1 MSNCPQETA
10 DLRENFYL
18 AINTMGID
26 ELLEFANELISESVG
41 RPLSTLETQIFRG
54 SWDKHTYEKIA
65 EPTSYSVSHVKDEGA
80 ELWKRLSTVL
90 EKQVTKTNFQV
101 VLECECKQRSQA
113 CSTPITLFLT
123 KPNTSQHAPVDQSFV
138 GRGEAIA
145 NLDKLI
151 ASGRKL
157 ILIHQRGGEGKT
169 TLAKQYLKQ
178 HFGDKVLEFLI
189 AKEPNAVSSVEIL
202 LEEPLRKLGTE
213 PGLELGASLNRLR
226 QKLKLIKVGV
236 LIDNLETILDGD
248 GKIFEPYRS
257 YLELLRILVDTDVR
271 STTLITSR
279 SQLCESNLDIET
291 YHLEIL
297 DIVAWQEY
305 FRSQGLDIE
314 KDYSTMKAMYKTHG
328 GNALAMKLRCGRAM
342 KDFEGDIDAYWKS
355 ARGDRLLKGE
365 VRNDDSQLRNLIVE
379 QFDYLANVD
388 TVAYSL
394 LIRMG
399 CYRYQ
404 DDAPKTSE
412 GGLFCLLWDVSE
424 EEQGRIITSLRDRA
438 LIEFNFNKVRRDSEY
453 WLHPEIKS
461 EAISRLKKITDWEVA
476 HQQAARFWHDEVEQI
491 ENTEDALRAFES
503 YYHYMMIEDYEKA
516 ANELLFRRP
525 NSVEETNKFEG
536 GATLGGS
543 LIKHSLFSQIESA
556 AKQLVVK
563 VTNKQYLS
571 KLYSFLGCIC
581 RDRGEIGKAIK
592 HFKTSQ
598 VLATEAI
605 EDLNEIEKS
614 SHSDKISILKE
625 LTADSLLN
633 TANCKTKLGEL
644 KQALLI
650 CEQVEQMLE
659 YEEDEYFLKRKI
671 HAYFS
676 LAYLHSFEAS
686 KEHKTQAEHKK
697 KALNYA
703 QKAYEENLSA
713 ILDKHIF
720 GLRLALLGAT
730 YKNIGD
736 LETATNFYSLLKDRE
751 DCPTVVK
758 AEALYG
764 LAEVC
769 RKKQAF
775 EQSKQFCKDAIKC
788 LEEIGASFGL
798 AEAYL
803 QLGLTLKSQG
813 LFTESEESIKKS
825 IALFQD
831 IGATKQIVRVNKI
844 ISGHVS
850 CGVLVVKK
858 SKTKTEILLLHRE
871 LTNSWHLPKG
881 TYEPERD
888 RNYRETA
895 IREAFEETG
904 FEVELLDDLGFLKS
918 QYELHGERI
927 NKTTHYYLG
936 KPLCQTGKP
945 DDEHDGY
952 QWVETNE
959 AKKRL
964 CLYLNHQLEYEA
976 QIIETF
982 EEIQKQKHLLL

>member
-1 MSNCPQETA
+1 MDSEEGLVLVNRLLYPNLGKNLDNVQT
-10 DLRENFYL
+10 LIIR
-18 AINTMGID
+18 
-26 ELLEFANELISESVG
+26 ELLQEPRKTYLQISTASGYTEQHIRDIGAALWQS
-41 RPLSTLETQIFRG
+41 LSEVLG
-54 SWDKHTYEKIA
+54 SPISKKNFQA
-65 EPTSYSVSHVKDEGA
+65 
-80 ELWKRLSTVL
+80 VL
-90 EKQVTKTNFQV
+90 EQYGQSQSSSVPTTNQ
-101 VLECECKQRSQA
+101 
-113 CSTPITLFLT
+113 
-123 KPNTSQHAPVDQSFV
+123 NFV
-138 GRGEAIA
+138 GREEAIIDL
-145 NLDKLI
+145 NKLVN
-151 ASGRKL
+151 SGKKL
-157 ILIHQRGGEGKT
+157 ILIHKRGGEGKT

-189 AKEPNAVSSVEIL
+189 AKEPNAVSSVEVL
-202 LEEPLRKLGTE
+202 LEESLRKLGAE

-226 QKLKLIKVGV
+226 QKLKIIKVGV

-248 GKIFEPYRS
+248 GKICKPYRS
-257 YLELLRILVDTDVR
+257 YLELLRILVDTDIQ
-271 STTLITSR
+271 SITLITSR
-279 SQLCESNLDIET
+279 SQLCESNLDVET
-291 YHLEIL
+291 YDLKTLNIA
-297 DIVAWQEY
+297 AWQEY
-305 FRSQGLDIE
+305 FRNQGLDIE
-314 KDYSTMKAMYKTHG
+314 KDFLTMEAMHKTHG
-328 GNALAMKLRCGRAM
+328 GNALAMKLRCGRTM

-355 ARGDRLLKGE
+355 AGGDRLLKGE
-365 VRNDDSQLRNLIVE
+365 VRNDDSQLRNLIIE

-388 TVAYSL
+388 KAAYNL

-404 DDAPKTSE
+404 DDAPKISE
-412 GGLFCLLWDVSE
+412 GGLFCLLWDVPE
-424 EEQGRIITSLRDRA
+424 EEQGRVITSLRERA
-438 LIEFNFNKVRRDSEY
+438 LIEFNFNKLKRSAEY

-461 EAISRLKKITDWEVA
+461 EAISRLKKTRDWEIA
-476 HQQAARFWHDEVEQI
+476 HQQAARFWHNEIEQI
-491 ENTEDALRAFES
+491 ESAEDALKAFES
-503 YYHYMMIEDYEKA
+503 YYHYLMIENYEEA
-516 ANELLFRRP
+516 GNELLFRRP
-525 NSVEETNKFEG
+525 NSVEQANELEG

-543 LIKHSLFSQIESA
+543 LIKHSLFAQIESA
-556 AKQLVVK
+556 AKRLVAK
-563 VTNKQYLS
+563 VNNKQYLS
-571 KLYSFLGCIC
+571 KLYSFLGCIY
-581 RDRGEIGKAIK
+581 RDRGEIREAIK

-598 VLATEAI
+598 EVATEAI
-605 EDLNEIEKS
+605 EAFNEIRQPS
-614 SHSDKISILKE
+614 QSDEISILKE

-633 TANCKTKLGEL
+633 TANCKMKLGEL

-650 CEQVEQMLE
+650 CEQVERMLE
-659 YEEDEYFLKRKI
+659 CEEDEYFLKRKI

-686 KEHKTQAEHKK
+686 KEHKRQAEHKK
-697 KALNYA
+697 KALDYA
-703 QKAYEENLSA
+703 RKAYEENLSA

-720 GLRLALLGAT
+720 GLRLALLGST
-730 YKNIGD
+730 YKNIGN
-736 LETATNFYSLLKDRE
+736 LETAANFYSLLKDRE

-775 EQSKQFCKDAIKC
+775 DQSKQFCKDAIKC

-803 QLGLTLKSQG
+803 QFGLTLKAQG
-813 LFTESEESIKKS
+813 SFEESKKS
-825 IALFQD
+825 VEKSIELFQD
-831 IGATKQIVRVNKI
+831 IGATKQILRIDKI

-850 CGVLVVKK
+850 CGVLIVKK

-895 IREAFEETG
+895 IRETFEETG
-904 FEVELLDDLGFLKS
+904 FEVELLDDLGSLQS
-918 QYELHGERI
+918 QYELHGEII

-936 KPLCQTGKP
+936 KPLRQTGKP

-952 QWVETNE
+952 QWVEASE

-964 CLYLNHQLEYEA
+964 CLYFNPQYEHEA

-982 EEIQKQKHLLL
+982 EEMQK